1 MLTKRLAAGLAAM
14 ATLAAG
20 LAAPSAYAAGP
31 AFRDVTASTPH
42 ADDIRWA
49 ASAGIT
55 TGWAESDGTRTFR
68 GMDSVKRQ
76 DMAAFMRREA
86 TLMKVGDASTWKPS
100 DADRKSFRDV
110 TASTPHADDI
120 LWLAHAGITTGWAE
134 PDGTRTFRGMDSVKR
149 QDMAAFMRRLSR
161 LASRG
166 TDVAPKQFRDVTA
179 STPHADDI
187 RWLGGSGVSTGYPDG
202 TYRGMVSVYRQ
213 DMAAFLHRL
222 DQLKPDAAA
231 SPVQQVVTTST
242 QTADDA
248 GSSSTFAV
256 KKDGSLWAWGNNYSG
271 QLGVGDTNDRLSP
284 AKVMDNVST
293 INSDGYGSSFA
304 VRRDGSLWAWGSNYS
319 GQLGVGDTNDRPSP
333 AKVMDDVS
341 TISRDDYSTFAVKKD
356 GSLWAWGSNY
366 SGQLGVGDTN
376 NRPSPAKVMDNVDNV
391 YTISGNRGSSFA
403 VRKDGS
409 LWAWGDNYS
418 GQLGVGDTN
427 DRPSPVKVM
436 DNVDNVYTASGTFA
450 VRKDGSLWAWGY
462 NGSGYLGVGDT
473 NNRLSPAKVMDN
485 VSTISGDWRSTFAVR
500 KDGSL
505 WAWGYNGSGCLGVG
519 DTNDR
524 LSPAKVM

>member
-1 MLTKRLAAGLAAM
+1 MFAKRLAAGLAAM

-20 LAAPSAYAAGP
+20 LAAPSAYADTV
-31 AFRDVTASTPH
+31 AFSDVTASTPH

-76 DMAAFMRREA
+76 DMAAFMRR
-86 TLMKVGDASTWKPS
+86 LAS
-100 DADRKSFRDV
+100 
-110 TASTPHADDI
+110 
-120 LWLAHAGITTGWAE
+120 
-134 PDGTRTFRGMDSVKR
+134 
-149 QDMAAFMRRLSR
+149 

-166 TDVAPKQFRDVTA
+166 TDVAPKQFSDVTA

-213 DMAAFLHRL
+213 DMAAFMRRL

-256 KKDGSLWAWGNNYSG
+256 
-271 QLGVGDTNDRLSP
+271 R
-284 AKVMDNVST
+284 
-293 INSDGYGSSFA
+293 
-304 VRRDGSLWAWGSNYS
+304 
-319 GQLGVGDTNDRPSP
+319 
-333 AKVMDDVS
+333 
-341 TISRDDYSTFAVKKD
+341 KD
-356 GSLWAWGSNY
+356 GSLWAWGSNR

-376 NRPSPAKVMDNVDNV
+376 ERLSPA
-391 YTISGNRGSSFA
+391 
-403 VRKDGS
+403 
-409 LWAWGDNYS
+409 
-418 GQLGVGDTN
+418 
-427 DRPSPVKVM
+427 KVM

-450 VRKDGSLWAWGY
+450 VK
-462 NGSGYLGVGDT
+462 
-473 NNRLSPAKVMDN
+473 
-485 VSTISGDWRSTFAVR
+485 

-524 LSPAKVM
+524 HSPAKVM

>member
-1 MLTKRLAAGLAAM
+1 MFVKRLAAGLAAM

-100 DADRKSFRDV
+100 DADRKSFSDV

-134 PDGTRTFRGMDSVKR
+134 SDGTRTFRGMDSVKR

-166 TDVAPKQFRDVTA
+166 TDVAPKRFSDVTA

-242 QTADDA
+242 AIADNVENVSTFVVRKD
-248 GSSSTFAV
+248 GSLWAWGSNDYGQLGVGDTNARLSPAKVMDNVSTINNGPFAV
-256 KKDGSLWAWGNNYSG
+256 KKDGSLWAWGNNPFG
-271 QLGVGDTNDRLSP
+271 GLGVGDTNDRLSP

-293 INSDGYGSSFA
+293 INVSDH
-304 VRRDGSLWAWGSNYS
+304 
-319 GQLGVGDTNDRPSP
+319 
-333 AKVMDDVS
+333 
-341 TISRDDYSTFAVKKD
+341 ISTFAVKKD
-356 GSLWAWGSNY
+356 GSLWAWGRN
-366 SGQLGVGDTN
+366 GVG
-376 NRPSPAKVMDNVDNV
+376 
-391 YTISGNRGSSFA
+391 
-403 VRKDGS
+403 
-409 LWAWGDNYS
+409 
-418 GQLGVGDTN
+418 Q
-427 DRPSPVKVM
+427 
-436 DNVDNVYTASGTFA
+436 
-450 VRKDGSLWAWGY
+450 
-462 NGSGYLGVGDT
+462 
-473 NNRLSPAKVMDN
+473 
-485 VSTISGDWRSTFAVR
+485 
-500 KDGSL
+500 
-505 WAWGYNGSGCLGVG
+505 LGVG

>member
-1 MLTKRLAAGLAAM
+1 MFAKRLAAGLA
-14 ATLAAG
+14 G
-20 LAAPSAYAAGP
+20 PSAYAAGP

-134 PDGTRTFRGMDSVKR
+134 SDGTRTFRGMDSVKR

-231 SPVQQVVTTST
+231 SPVQQVVTTYTEGRSIASRSIT
-242 QTADDA
+242 SA
-248 GSSSTFAV
+248 STFV
-256 KKDGSLWAWGNNYSG
+256 VRKDGSLWAWGDNSCG
-271 QLGVGDTNDRLSP
+271 ELGVGDRNARLSP
-284 AKVMDNVST
+284 VKVMDDVST
-293 INSDGYGSSFA
+293 IDGNYGSSFA
-304 VRRDGSLWAWGSNYS
+304 VRRDGSLWAWGDNSYGQLGVGDRNARLSPVKVMDNVSTINSNYIGS
-319 GQLGVGDTNDRPSP
+319 TFAVRRDGSLWAWGNNDYGQLGVGDTNSRPSP
-333 AKVMDDVS
+333 VKVMDDVS
-341 TISRDDYSTFAVKKD
+341 TI
-356 GSLWAWGSNY
+356 
-366 SGQLGVGDTN
+366 N
-376 NRPSPAKVMDNVDNV
+376 NDWL
-391 YTISGNRGSSFA
+391 SSFA

-409 LWAWGDNYS
+409 LWAWGGNSY

-427 DRPSPVKVM
+427 NRPSPVKVM
-436 DNVDNVYTASGTFA
+436 
-450 VRKDGSLWAWGY
+450 
-462 NGSGYLGVGDT
+462 
-473 NNRLSPAKVMDN
+473 
-485 VSTISGDWRSTFAVR
+485 
-500 KDGSL
+500 
-505 WAWGYNGSGCLGVG
+505 
-519 DTNDR
+519 
-524 LSPAKVM
+524 

>member
-1 MLTKRLAAGLAAM
+1 
-14 ATLAAG
+14 
-20 LAAPSAYAAGP
+20 
-31 AFRDVTASTPH
+31 
-42 ADDIRWA
+42 
-49 ASAGIT
+49 
-55 TGWAESDGTRTFR
+55 
-68 GMDSVKRQ
+68 
-76 DMAAFMRREA
+76 
-86 TLMKVGDASTWKPS
+86 
-100 DADRKSFRDV
+100 
-110 TASTPHADDI
+110 
-120 LWLAHAGITTGWAE
+120 
-134 PDGTRTFRGMDSVKR
+134 
-149 QDMAAFMRRLSR
+149 
-161 LASRG
+161 
-166 TDVAPKQFRDVTA
+166 
-179 STPHADDI
+179 
-187 RWLGGSGVSTGYPDG
+187 
-202 TYRGMVSVYRQ
+202 
-213 DMAAFLHRL
+213 
-222 DQLKPDAAA
+222 
-231 SPVQQVVTTST
+231 
-242 QTADDA
+242 
-248 GSSSTFAV
+248 
-256 KKDGSLWAWGNNYSG
+256 
-271 QLGVGDTNDRLSP
+271 
-284 AKVMDNVST
+284 
-293 INSDGYGSSFA
+293 
-304 VRRDGSLWAWGSNYS
+304 
-319 GQLGVGDTNDRPSP
+319 
-333 AKVMDDVS
+333 MDDVS

>member
-1 MLTKRLAAGLAAM
+1 MFVKRLAAGLAAM

-100 DADRKSFRDV
+100 DADRKSFSDV

-134 PDGTRTFRGMDSVKR
+134 SDGTRTFRGMDSVKR

-166 TDVAPKQFRDVTA
+166 TDVAPKRFSDVTA

-242 QTADDA
+242 AIADNVENVSTFVVRKD
-248 GSSSTFAV
+248 GSLWAWGSNDYGQLGVGDTNARLSPAKVMDNVSTINGNIRSTFAV
-256 KKDGSLWAWGNNYSG
+256 KRDGSLWAWGNNDYG

-293 INSDGYGSSFA
+293 INVSDH
-304 VRRDGSLWAWGSNYS
+304 
-319 GQLGVGDTNDRPSP
+319 
-333 AKVMDDVS
+333 
-341 TISRDDYSTFAVKKD
+341 ISTFAVKKD
-356 GSLWAWGSNY
+356 GSLWAWGRN
-366 SGQLGVGDTN
+366 GVG
-376 NRPSPAKVMDNVDNV
+376 
-391 YTISGNRGSSFA
+391 
-403 VRKDGS
+403 
-409 LWAWGDNYS
+409 
-418 GQLGVGDTN
+418 Q
-427 DRPSPVKVM
+427 
-436 DNVDNVYTASGTFA
+436 
-450 VRKDGSLWAWGY
+450 
-462 NGSGYLGVGDT
+462 
-473 NNRLSPAKVMDN
+473 
-485 VSTISGDWRSTFAVR
+485 
-500 KDGSL
+500 
-505 WAWGYNGSGCLGVG
+505 LGVG

>member
-1 MLTKRLAAGLAAM
+1 MFAKRLAAGLAAM

-20 LAAPSAYAAGP
+20 LAAPSAYADTV
-31 AFRDVTASTPH
+31 AFSDVTASTPH

-134 PDGTRTFRGMDSVKR
+134 SDGTRTFRGMDSVKR

-256 KKDGSLWAWGNNYSG
+256 
-271 QLGVGDTNDRLSP
+271 
-284 AKVMDNVST
+284 
-293 INSDGYGSSFA
+293 
-304 VRRDGSLWAWGSNYS
+304 
-319 GQLGVGDTNDRPSP
+319 
-333 AKVMDDVS
+333 
-341 TISRDDYSTFAVKKD
+341 
-356 GSLWAWGSNY
+356 
-366 SGQLGVGDTN
+366 
-376 NRPSPAKVMDNVDNV
+376 
-391 YTISGNRGSSFA
+391 
-403 VRKDGS
+403 RKDGS

-427 DRPSPVKVM
+427 DRLSPVKVMDNVSTISGGGWRSTFAVKKDGSLWAWGRNRSGQLGVGDTNDRLSPVKVM

-450 VRKDGSLWAWGY
+450 VRKDGSLWAWGSNY
-462 NGSGYLGVGDT
+462 SGYLGVGDT
-473 NNRLSPAKVMDN
+473 NDRLSPVKVMDN
-485 VSTISGDWRSTFAVR
+485 VSTISGDWRSTFAVK

-524 LSPAKVM
+524 HSPAKVM